1 MNSIVS
7 YIKINSEWNKDKYK
21 RLTNKNVVTQNTEQ
35 HLYDHKVGRVP
46 KPDSVLYHNKYKQ
59 VCLPQYIQK
68 FSIIK
73 IKNLSSSKRH
83 HKDSTKTNLELGEA
97 LCNF

>member
-21 RLTNKNVVTQNTEQ
+21 RLTNKNVVTQNIE

-46 KPDSVLYHNKYKQ
+46 KSDSVLYHNK
-59 VCLPQYIQK
+59 
-68 FSIIK
+68 
-73 IKNLSSSKRH
+73 
-83 HKDSTKTNLELGEA
+83 
-97 LCNF
+97 